1 MHNYAEFSC
10 VSSSTTKGETLID
23 CPHTHTCDSETT
35 ELLDHHKQQNTQQYS
50 YKNSV
55 TLPISCFFGL
65 SASPAV
71 VNPSLK
77 TPKEQEQSV
86 SVPRSPSNMK
96 NLEYFE
102 SKVHIKNQYVTSNR
116 FLKFSQI
123 HWSITCKFAWKQMLR
138 VRDKFLNHMFQNKTT
153 PSVNCSQCHLMCQIF
168 QGIFKA

>member
-1 MHNYAEFSC
+1 MCFFIYNEGGNFDWLSTYTYMWFGDYRVAW
-10 VSSSTTKGETLID
+10 SSQTTKY
-23 CPHTHTCDSETT
+23 
-35 ELLDHHKQQNTQQYS
+35 QQYS

-138 VRDKFLNHMFQNKTT
+138 VRYKFLHHMFQNKTT
-153 PSVNCSQCHLMCQIF
+153 PSVNCPQCRLMCQIF

>member
-1 MHNYAEFSC
+1 M
-10 VSSSTTKGETLID
+10 ID
-23 CPHTHTCDSETT
+23 CPHTHICDSETT

-50 YKNSV
+50 YKNSG

-65 SASPAV
+65 SESPAV

-123 HWSITCKFAWKQMLR
+123 H
-138 VRDKFLNHMFQNKTT
+138 
-153 PSVNCSQCHLMCQIF
+153 
-168 QGIFKA
+168 